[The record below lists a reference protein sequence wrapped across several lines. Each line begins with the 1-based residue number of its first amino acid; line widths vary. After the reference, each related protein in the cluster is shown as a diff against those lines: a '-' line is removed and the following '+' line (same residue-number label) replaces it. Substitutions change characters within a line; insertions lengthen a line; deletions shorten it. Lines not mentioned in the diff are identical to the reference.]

1 MYLRLT
7 LLLFSSILFSCASE
21 TDQNAILKNDFISEA
36 NKLTNDG
43 LFREAI
49 SKYLKS
55 IKNFPND
62 MSAYR
67 TVGILLVKTGQ
78 YKKSLKY
85 LEKSL
90 KSYPQDFETNYYL
103 AEALRTLD
111 KYEDAIFRYR
121 NALTTQPDNINALKA
136 LSWTYYK
143 IGYYTA
149 TLNVAKKLKRLQP
162 RDFQHSIIAARA
174 LLKIGKKQT
183 ALNVLEKAKL
193 SCEKEQLPYLL
204 SVEADVYLASGK
216 LKKAET
222 TYRLVLK
229 DQPLLASA
237 LLGLGKTLLY
247 KGTQKEKA
255 LSYIERSHRLR
266 PKMIEAKYILAKELK
281 KIDKAKAKYFQKA
294 FYRQYKKDPLLAK
307 RAIKGYKSYVKLQLD
322 KKSK

>member
-1 MYLRLT
+1 
-7 LLLFSSILFSCASE
+7 
-21 TDQNAILKNDFISEA
+21 
-36 NKLTNDG
+36 
-43 LFREAI
+43 
-49 SKYLKS
+49 
-55 IKNFPND
+55 

-103 AEALRTLD
+103 AEEALRTLD

-183 ALNVLEKAKL
+183 ALNVLEKQNLVAK
-193 SCEKEQLPYLL
+193 KN
-204 SVEADVYLASGK
+204 
-216 LKKAET
+216 
-222 TYRLVLK
+222 
-229 DQPLLASA
+229 
-237 LLGLGKTLLY
+237 
-247 KGTQKEKA
+247 
-255 LSYIERSHRLR
+255 SYPI
-266 PKMIEAKYILAKELK
+266 
-281 KIDKAKAKYFQKA
+281 F
-294 FYRQYKKDPLLAK
+294 
-307 RAIKGYKSYVKLQLD
+307 
-322 KKSK
+322 

>member
-90 KSYPQDFETNYYL
+90 K
-103 AEALRTLD
+103 
-111 KYEDAIFRYR
+111 
-121 NALTTQPDNINALKA
+121 
-136 LSWTYYK
+136 
-143 IGYYTA
+143 
-149 TLNVAKKLKRLQP
+149 KLPSRL
-162 RDFQHSIIAARA
+162 
-174 LLKIGKKQT
+174 
-183 ALNVLEKAKL
+183 
-193 SCEKEQLPYLL
+193 
-204 SVEADVYLASGK
+204 
-216 LKKAET
+216 
-222 TYRLVLK
+222 
-229 DQPLLASA
+229 
-237 LLGLGKTLLY
+237 
-247 KGTQKEKA
+247 
-255 LSYIERSHRLR
+255 
-266 PKMIEAKYILAKELK
+266 
-281 KIDKAKAKYFQKA
+281 
-294 FYRQYKKDPLLAK
+294 
-307 RAIKGYKSYVKLQLD
+307 
-322 KKSK
+322 